1 MCCCNS
7 KRGNR
12 SDVEGGRSS
21 VKHTAMGAQPLHFNA
36 CTALCVG
43 LTNCS
48 FVIWTRTTHFY
59 FILLF
64 IILAS
69 PDLITTRNLS
79 MSNRRPAP
87 RPSRGGE
94 EFARTHYLEEEGP
107 SLKKPRFD
115 VRNPSALAPDAPEED
130 AILEA
135 DEIGKRGQQTKR
147 NAVNIDGYE
156 SDSSNEGF
164 DARADAKA
172 KGVKRKGGVG
182 GSGGGGKQEEE
193 IDMFADL
200 DDLQDGDEDEE
211 VAGEGKKKRKEV
223 RFLAEDDIEGQVAGS
238 KSGGHVSADLLMNGN
253 SVARRNGKSKEVD
266 SSSESDVDEEERAN
280 VRDVDEEIG
289 AGGKKEHA
297 PKLDAFNMKNEQE
310 EGRFDAQG
318 NFVRK
323 AADPDA
329 VHDSWLEGVSKKDMK
344 KAKEAADKRDEETR
358 QKRKEDD
365 AILTSDILKTLIPY
379 LERGETV
386 LESLARLGRAKEKK
400 KPKWQNK
407 NKRKGDDA
415 MDVDHE
421 KTPED
426 PAETR
431 RREAVEAVTG
441 AADQLLTRGQTEIYD
456 AERELLMRQYSRET
470 GEDWVDAP
478 RDEEEG
484 EDVNGAREA
493 KQWEYRWSDGRDGG
507 QVNGPYVGSMMVAWN
522 DAGYFGEGVEFRE
535 AGREGWNRHVDFV

>member
-1 MCCCNS
+1 
-7 KRGNR
+7 
-12 SDVEGGRSS
+12 
-21 VKHTAMGAQPLHFNA
+21 
-36 CTALCVG
+36 
-43 LTNCS
+43 
-48 FVIWTRTTHFY
+48 
-59 FILLF
+59 
-64 IILAS
+64 
-69 PDLITTRNLS
+69 

-147 NAVNIDGYE
+147 NGVNIDGYE

-172 KGVKRKGGVG
+172 KEVKKKEGVD
-182 GSGGGGKQEEE
+182 GSGDRGKQEEDN
-193 IDMFADL
+193 DMFADL
-200 DDLQDGDEDEE
+200 DEDLNDGDDDEE

-223 RFLAEDDIEGQVAGS
+223 HFLGEDEIEGQVGSS
-238 KSGGHVSADLLMNGN
+238 KSGGHVSADLLLNGDGIP
-253 SVARRNGKSKEVD
+253 RRKGKSKEVD
-266 SSSESDVDEEERAN
+266 SSSESDVGEEERAD
-280 VRDVDEEIG
+280 VGEVDEEIG

-386 LESLARLGRAKEKK
+386 LEALARLGKGKEKK

-407 NKRKGDDA
+407 NKRKADDA

-421 KTPED
+421 KPTED

-431 RREAVEAVTG
+431 RRETVEAITG
-441 AADQLLTRGQTEIYD
+441 AADQLFTRGQTEIYD
-456 AERELLMRQYSRET
+456 AEREILMRQYSRET
-470 GEDWVDAP
+470 GEDWVYDP
-478 RDEEEG
+478 KDEEA
-484 EDVNGAREA
+484 EDGADGIREA

-507 QVNGPYVGSMMVAWN
+507 QVNGPYDGSMMVAWN

-535 AGREGWNRHVDFV
+535 AGWERWSRYVEFV